1 MSAVPPGVLI
11 RKLGG
16 LRFFLLMARNSSK
29 HQLILLALAVAL
41 VAGLF
46 LLPKVIVKPKAG
58 KGELAQSAART
69 ANRDNGA
76 ATPSTASIDAMGKP
90 EGATTE
96 QPHMTVA
103 PAQRREINGLLAKYN
118 AEAELSA
125 KLRLATDLAAKYKGI
140 EKFDS
145 AGYYLEQVA
154 LTRPG
159 EQAWKRAAD
168 EYFEAFSFA
177 TTEERQKMLGAK
189 CEELYGRVLKNN
201 PDNLDAKTNL
211 GMALMASSN
220 PVKGITVLREVL
232 AADPKN
238 EKVLYNLGLLA
249 IQSNQFDKAAERFQE
264 LIKVNPENVNGQFYL
279 GVALA
284 QTGAKAEAR
293 QAFQKA
299 KSLSPD
305 PALAAS
311 VDEQLQKL
319 Q

>member
-1 MSAVPPGVLI
+1 MSAVPPGVLF
-11 RKLGG
+11 RRLGG
-16 LRFFLLMARNSSK
+16 LRFSLLMARNSSK

-58 KGELAQSAART
+58 KGELAQDAART

-76 ATPSTASIDAMGKP
+76 ASPSIASVDASGKP
-90 EGATTE
+90 EGATAE

-103 PAQRREINGLLAKYN
+103 PAKRQEINTLLAKYN
-118 AEAELSA
+118 AESELGA
-125 KLRLATDLAAKYKGI
+125 KLRLATELADKYKGI
-140 EKFDS
+140 ERFDS

-168 EYFEAFSFA
+168 QYF
-177 TTEERQKMLGAK
+177 EERQKMLGAK

-220 PVKGITVLREVL
+220 PVQGITLLREVL
-232 AADPKN
+232 AVDPRN

-249 IQSNQFDKAAERFQE
+249 IQSNQFDKAVERFQE
-264 LIKVNPENVNGQFYL
+264 LTKVNPENVNGQFYL

-284 QTGAKAEAR
+284 QTGVKEGAR

-299 KSLSPD
+299 KSLSTD
-305 PALAAS
+305 PGLAAS